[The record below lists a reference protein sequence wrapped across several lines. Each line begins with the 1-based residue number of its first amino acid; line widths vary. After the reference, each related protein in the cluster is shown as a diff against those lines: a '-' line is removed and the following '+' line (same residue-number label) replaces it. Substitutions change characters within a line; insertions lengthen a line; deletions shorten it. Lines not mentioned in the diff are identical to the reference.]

1 MPEIR
6 FGPYVLVRRLAV
18 GGMAEVFLARRV
30 EDPTGAAP
38 LVVKQILPQLAE
50 DPELIRMFADEARI
64 ASRLDHPGIVRVLD
78 FGAFEGTWYLTMDFV
93 DGVDVAQLQRSLK
106 TLDGDGRLP
115 LPHVVRIALA
125 MARACHHAHEATDE
139 HGAPLEIVHRDV
151 SPHNVLVAV
160 DGAVKLVDFGIA
172 RARSKVVKTETGVL
186 RGKVAYVAPEI
197 FLGARPDRR
206 ADVYGLGVLLFET
219 LAGRRPFPGEE
230 DARFMRRVMFE
241 DPPSIGE
248 VEPGLPRPLVRIVD
262 RALARDPD
270 RRFPTA
276 AALGDALEALRLASS
291 ASALGAWLVDVRQ
304 RREQAAQ
311 ATVTLGSGRPRT
323 ETLAHP
329 AGTEALGAPA
339 GTRTLGGAALEIPA
353 TQTVLV
359 AETPVARLERADT
372 VIGPLSGPPAPRRDS
387 RPESA
392 RGGRRSWR
400 APAIAAALLLVLG
413 VALVAA
419 GGREASESVD
429 TVARIEAAPQEA
441 RPAIVLEPVAVAAD
455 EPTAGQATAATA
467 TVGEATRR
475 LGDPFGFGEEAPV
488 DADGESDGD
497 PDSAPDAEADAQPDS
512 RPIAEAGAA
521 RASAAEATRAR
532 TRPRT
537 RRATPTPT
545 RARTRTPPRPVRA
558 ARPPASGHGEVS
570 IDSEP
575 WSYVTVGRRRLGA
588 TPIAHARLR
597 AGRHRLVLENPE
609 QGLRRT
615 VVVDLGTDEH
625 AAIRVRLSDG
635 TVYRR

>member
-18 GGMAEVFLARRV
+18 GGMAEVFLARRAD
-30 EDPTGAAP
+30 DPTGTAP

-78 FGAFEGTWYLTMDFV
+78 FGAFDGTWYLTMDFV

-106 TLDGDGRLP
+106 TLDGDSRLP

-139 HGAPLEIVHRDV
+139 QGAPLEIVHRDV

-262 RALARDPD
+262 RALARDPE

-291 ASALGAWLVDVRQ
+291 AAALGAWLVDVRR
-304 RREQAAQ
+304 RREQAAAQ
-311 ATVTLGSGRPRT
+311 VTVTLGSGRPRT

-329 AGTEALGAPA
+329 TGTEALEQPA
-339 GTRTLGGAALEIPA
+339 GTLTLGGPALEPPA

-359 AETPVARLERADT
+359 TETPAARLERADT
-372 VIGPLSGPPAPRRDS
+372 VIGPLSGPPEPRPAP
-387 RPESA
+387 A
-392 RGGRRSWR
+392 RGSRRPWR
-400 APAIAAALLLVLG
+400 WPAVGAALLLVLG

-419 GGREASESVD
+419 GGREASESVE
-429 TVARIEAAPQEA
+429 TVARIEWAPEETP
-441 RPAIVLEPVAVAAD
+441 PAIVLDPVAIAPD
-455 EPTAGQATAATA
+455 EPGPEPALETETASGADPAELDAAPGPGVDEAVESEAAAT
-467 TVGEATRR
+467 E
-475 LGDPFGFGEEAPV
+475 L
-488 DADGESDGD
+488 DA
-497 PDSAPDAEADAQPDS
+497 APDG
-512 RPIAEAGAA
+512 AGE
-521 RASAAEATRAR
+521 ASAARPAEEDAARVRGRAR
-532 TRPRT
+532 SRS

-545 RARTRTPPRPVRA
+545 RARARSPARPARSA
-558 ARPPASGHGEVS
+558 ARPPTAGHGEVS

-575 WSYVTVGRRRLGA
+575 WSYVTIGRRRLGA

-597 AGRHRLVLENPE
+597 AGRHRLLLENPE
-609 QGLRRT
+609 QGLRRS
-615 VVVDLGTDEH
+615 VVVELGADEH

>member
-1 MPEIR
+1 LPEIR

-18 GGMAEVFLARRV
+18 GGMAEVFLARRAD
-30 EDPTGAAP
+30 DPTGTAP

-78 FGAFEGTWYLTMDFV
+78 FGAFDGTWYLTMDFV

-106 TLDGDGRLP
+106 TLDGDSRLP

-262 RALARDPD
+262 RALARDPE

-291 ASALGAWLVDVRQ
+291 AAALGAWLVDVRR
-304 RREQAAQ
+304 RREQAAAQ
-311 ATVTLGSGRPRT
+311 VTVTLGSGRPRT

-329 AGTEALGAPA
+329 TGTEALEQPA
-339 GTRTLGGAALEIPA
+339 GTLTLGGPALEPPA

-359 AETPVARLERADT
+359 TETPAARLERADT
-372 VIGPLSGPPAPRRDS
+372 VIGPLSGPPEPRPAP
-387 RPESA
+387 A
-392 RGGRRSWR
+392 RGSRRPWR
-400 APAIAAALLLVLG
+400 WPAVGAALLLVLG

-419 GGREASESVD
+419 GGREASESVE
-429 TVARIEAAPQEA
+429 TVARIEWAPEETP
-441 RPAIVLEPVAVAAD
+441 PAIVLDPVAIAPD
-455 EPTAGQATAATA
+455 EPGPEPALETETASGADPAELDAAPGPGVDEAVESEAAAT
-467 TVGEATRR
+467 E
-475 LGDPFGFGEEAPV
+475 L
-488 DADGESDGD
+488 DA
-497 PDSAPDAEADAQPDS
+497 APDG
-512 RPIAEAGAA
+512 AGE
-521 RASAAEATRAR
+521 ASAARPAEEDAARVRGRAR
-532 TRPRT
+532 SRS

-545 RARTRTPPRPVRA
+545 RARARSPARPARSA
-558 ARPPASGHGEVS
+558 ARPPTAGHGEVS

-575 WSYVTVGRRRLGA
+575 WSYVTIGRRRLGA

-597 AGRHRLVLENPE
+597 AGRHRLLLENPE
-609 QGLRRT
+609 QGLRRS
-615 VVVDLGTDEH
+615 VVVELGADEH

>member
-18 GGMAEVFLARRV
+18 GGMAEVFLARRAD
-30 EDPTGAAP
+30 DPTGTAP

-78 FGAFEGTWYLTMDFV
+78 FGAFDGTWYLTMDFV

-106 TLDGDGRLP
+106 TLDGDSRLP

-262 RALARDPD
+262 RALARDPE

-291 ASALGAWLVDVRQ
+291 AAALGAWLVDVRR
-304 RREQAAQ
+304 RREQAAAQ
-311 ATVTLGSGRPRT
+311 VTVTLGSGRPRT

-329 AGTEALGAPA
+329 TGTEALEQPA
-339 GTRTLGGAALEIPA
+339 GTLTLGGPALEPPA

-359 AETPVARLERADT
+359 TETAARLERADT
-372 VIGPLSGPPAPRRDS
+372 VIGPLSGPPEPRPAP
-387 RPESA
+387 A
-392 RGGRRSWR
+392 RGSRRPWR
-400 APAIAAALLLVLG
+400 WPAVGAALLLVLG

-419 GGREASESVD
+419 GGREASESVE
-429 TVARIEAAPQEA
+429 TVARIEWAPEETP
-441 RPAIVLEPVAVAAD
+441 PAIVLDPVAIAPD
-455 EPTAGQATAATA
+455 EPGPEPALETETASGADPAELDAAPGPGVDEAVESEAAAT
-467 TVGEATRR
+467 E
-475 LGDPFGFGEEAPV
+475 L
-488 DADGESDGD
+488 DA
-497 PDSAPDAEADAQPDS
+497 APDG
-512 RPIAEAGAA
+512 AGE
-521 RASAAEATRAR
+521 ASAARPAEEDAARVRGRAR
-532 TRPRT
+532 SRS

-545 RARTRTPPRPVRA
+545 RARARSPARPARSA
-558 ARPPASGHGEVS
+558 ARPPTAGHGEVS

-575 WSYVTVGRRRLGA
+575 WSYVTIGRRRLGA

-597 AGRHRLVLENPE
+597 AGRHRLLLENPE
-609 QGLRRT
+609 QGLRRS
-615 VVVDLGTDEH
+615 VVVELGADEH

>member
-18 GGMAEVFLARRV
+18 GGMAEVFLARRAD
-30 EDPTGAAP
+30 DPTGTAP

-78 FGAFEGTWYLTMDFV
+78 FGAFDGTWYLTMDFV

-106 TLDGDGRLP
+106 TLDGDSRLP

-262 RALARDPD
+262 RALARDPE

-291 ASALGAWLVDVRQ
+291 AAALGAWLVDVRR
-304 RREQAAQ
+304 RREQAAAQ
-311 ATVTLGSGRPRT
+311 VTVTLGSGRPRT

-329 AGTEALGAPA
+329 TGTEALEQPA
-339 GTRTLGGAALEIPA
+339 GTLTLGGPALEPPA

-359 AETPVARLERADT
+359 TETPAARLERADT
-372 VIGPLSGPPAPRRDS
+372 VIGPLSGPPEPRPAP
-387 RPESA
+387 A
-392 RGGRRSWR
+392 RGSRRPWR
-400 APAIAAALLLVLG
+400 WPAVGAALLLVLG

-419 GGREASESVD
+419 GGREASESVE
-429 TVARIEAAPQEA
+429 TVARIEWAPEETP
-441 RPAIVLEPVAVAAD
+441 PAIVLDPVAIAPD
-455 EPTAGQATAATA
+455 EPGPEPALETETASGADPAELDAAPGPGVDEAVESEAAAT
-467 TVGEATRR
+467 E
-475 LGDPFGFGEEAPV
+475 L
-488 DADGESDGD
+488 DA
-497 PDSAPDAEADAQPDS
+497 APDG
-512 RPIAEAGAA
+512 AGE
-521 RASAAEATRAR
+521 ASAARPAEEDAARVRGRAR
-532 TRPRT
+532 SRS

-545 RARTRTPPRPVRA
+545 RARARSPARPARSA
-558 ARPPASGHGEVS
+558 ARPPTAGHGEVS

-575 WSYVTVGRRRLGA
+575 WSYVTIGRRRLGA

-597 AGRHRLVLENPE
+597 AGRHRLLLENPE
-609 QGLRRT
+609 QGLRRS
-615 VVVDLGTDEH
+615 VVVELGADEH

>member
-18 GGMAEVFLARRV
+18 GGMAEVFLARRAD
-30 EDPTGAAP
+30 DPTGTAP

-78 FGAFEGTWYLTMDFV
+78 FGAFDGTWYLTMDFV

-106 TLDGDGRLP
+106 TLDGDSRLP

-262 RALARDPD
+262 RALARDPE

-291 ASALGAWLVDVRQ
+291 AAALGAWLVDVRR
-304 RREQAAQ
+304 RREQAAAQ
-311 ATVTLGSGRPRT
+311 VTVTLGSGRPRT

-329 AGTEALGAPA
+329 TGTEALEQPA
-339 GTRTLGGAALEIPA
+339 GTLTLGGPALEPPA

-359 AETPVARLERADT
+359 TETPAARLERADT
-372 VIGPLSGPPAPRRDS
+372 VIGPLSGPPEPRPAP
-387 RPESA
+387 A
-392 RGGRRSWR
+392 RGSRRPWR
-400 APAIAAALLLVLG
+400 WPAVGAALLLVLG

-419 GGREASESVD
+419 GGREASESVE
-429 TVARIEAAPQEA
+429 TVARIEWAPEETP
-441 RPAIVLEPVAVAAD
+441 PAIVLDPVAIAPD
-455 EPTAGQATAATA
+455 EPGPEPALETETASGADPAELDAAPGPGVDEAVESEAAAT
-467 TVGEATRR
+467 E
-475 LGDPFGFGEEAPV
+475 L
-488 DADGESDGD
+488 DA
-497 PDSAPDAEADAQPDS
+497 APDG
-512 RPIAEAGAA
+512 AGE
-521 RASAAEATRAR
+521 ASAARPAEEDAARVRGRAR
-532 TRPRT
+532 SRS

-545 RARTRTPPRPVRA
+545 RVRARSPPRPARSA
-558 ARPPASGHGEVS
+558 ARPPTAGHGEVS

-575 WSYVTVGRRRLGA
+575 WSYVTIGRRRLGA

-597 AGRHRLVLENPE
+597 AGRHRLLLENPE
-609 QGLRRT
+609 QGLRRS
-615 VVVDLGTDEH
+615 VVVELGADEH